1 MKIVYKYG
9 TGQQIPD
16 NAKYLCTKTEAVT
29 TIDYI
34 GVGQNYPMR
43 KEIVKRNVL
52 VWHYYEVE
60 MVEK

>member
-16 NAKYLCTKTEAVT
+16 NAKYLCTRTETVKTVDCT
-29 TIDYI
+29 S
-34 GVGQNYPMR
+34 VGQNYPIK
-43 KEIVKRNVL
+43 KEIVKRNAF

-60 MVEK
+60 MMEK